1 MSDLHL
7 VVITLR
13 DIPNSFDASVNDLY
27 ITPFI
32 IGFIAFIYITI
43 HVTLLIN
50 NKQHNNIISDIELEK
65 KHLQIERDSLKTAYI
80 ILQEKNIVFYEQL
93 SKKEII
99 IDGLQKRLK
108 NEQEKNKQL
117 VNSINSWTNE
127 DILHFFTNRY
137 NTNNNK

>member
-1 MSDLHL
+1 MELNNKIKNWLS
-7 VVITLR
+7 
-13 DIPNSFDASVNDLY
+13 
-27 ITPFI
+27 I

-50 NKQHNNIISDIELEK
+50 NKQHNNIISNIELEK